1 MGPTNITA
9 HLDPTAQELLLSP
22 ARPAGSSPV
31 PSAVQKP
38 SPPVGFLPVDQPW
51 PWGDLSGWCWMPR
64 SSWSPP
70 PPAWEGSVV
79 PGMPRRRWRCG
90 PGRRRCCGG
99 CATPIS
105 AWQFATQ
112 RAC

>member
-1 MGPTNITA
+1 
-9 HLDPTAQELLLSP
+9 
-22 ARPAGSSPV
+22 
-31 PSAVQKP
+31 
-38 SPPVGFLPVDQPW
+38 
-51 PWGDLSGWCWMPR
+51 MPR

-70 PPAWEGSVV
+70 PPAWEGAAV

-90 PGRRRCCGG
+90 PGRRRCCGA